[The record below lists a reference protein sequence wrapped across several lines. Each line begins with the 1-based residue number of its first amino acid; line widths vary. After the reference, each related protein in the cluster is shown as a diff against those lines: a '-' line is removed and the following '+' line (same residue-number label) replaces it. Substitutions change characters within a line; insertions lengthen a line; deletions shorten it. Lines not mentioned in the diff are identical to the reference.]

1 MDIQD
6 QLLIQAKKVA
16 AETHRSL
23 TAVVED
29 ALRAVLE
36 APKSKAAR
44 PFKMK
49 TFDGGAEGGV
59 RPGIDLD
66 NTAETIAFLESER
79 DARYRR

>member
-16 AETHRSL
+16 AETHRTL

-29 ALRAVLE
+29 ALRAALQ
-36 APKSKAAR
+36 APKSQAAR

-49 TFDGGAEGGV
+49 TFKGNGV
-59 RPGIDLD
+59 YPGINLD
-66 NTAETIAFLESER
+66 STAEMTAFLESER
-79 DARYRR
+79 DARYRH

>member
-16 AETHRSL
+16 AETHRTL

-29 ALRAVLE
+29 ALRAALQ
-36 APKSKAAR
+36 APKSQAAR
-44 PFKMK
+44 PFKVK
-49 TFDGGAEGGV
+49 TFDGGPDGGV

-66 NTAETIAFLESER
+66 NSAATLAFLESER